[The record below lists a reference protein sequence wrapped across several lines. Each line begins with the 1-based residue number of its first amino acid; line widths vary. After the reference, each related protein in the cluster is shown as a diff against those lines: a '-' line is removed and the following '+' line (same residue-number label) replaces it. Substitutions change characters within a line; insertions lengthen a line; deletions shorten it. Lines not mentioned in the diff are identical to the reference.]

1 MGTVYDTITIKN
13 LRDIDAV
20 ELGVKNEQEVRQA
33 TVKTVVDT
41 GAPTLFVTE
50 ELSQQLGL
58 KVISEKP
65 INMANGTSEIAK
77 RLEGVELHWKDRY
90 MICHPYILT
99 GSNEIL
105 LGAIPMEEMDLI
117 VDPARELLVGAHGD
131 EIVHRMLGGMKLL

>member
-1 MGTVYDTITIKN
+1 MGTVYGTITIKK

-20 ELGVKNEQEVRQA
+20 ELGVKNEQEIRQA
-33 TVKTVVDT
+33 TVKAVVDT

-58 KVISEKP
+58 KVIGEKP
-65 INMANGTSEIAK
+65 VGIANGTNVIAK
-77 RLEGVELHWKDRY
+77 RLEGVELHWEDRY

-99 GSNEIL
+99 GGNEIL

-117 VDPARELLVGAHGD
+117 VDPAREALVGAHGD
-131 EIVHRMLGGMKLL
+131 EIVHRLPTIRWR